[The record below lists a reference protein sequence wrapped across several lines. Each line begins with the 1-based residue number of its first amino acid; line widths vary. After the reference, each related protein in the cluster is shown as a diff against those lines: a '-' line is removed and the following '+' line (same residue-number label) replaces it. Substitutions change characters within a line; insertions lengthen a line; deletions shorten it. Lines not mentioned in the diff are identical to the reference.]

1 MANPPPPPEDGDF
14 PLHMFEA
21 AVEFAILAI
30 RTLVLVNGAAVISLL
45 TFVGQV
51 WANDQHN
58 GSGMAH
64 ILFWPLLF
72 FLAGLVL
79 AVTTTLL
86 AYVTQMI
93 TVEHGSGFIPP
104 RSKRLRLVAILSA
117 WLSLM
122 AFAAGAVT
130 TATGIAG

>member
-1 MANPPPPPEDGDF
+1 MAQPPDDF
-14 PLHMFEA
+14 PQHMFEA

-30 RTLVLVNGAAVISLL
+30 RTLILINGAAVIALL

-58 GSGMAH
+58 GSAMAH

-72 FLAGLVL
+72 FLIGVIM

-86 AYVTQMI
+86 AYITQML
-93 TVEHGSGFIPP
+93 TTEHGRGTIPAI
-104 RSKRLRLVAILSA
+104 SKRVRIFAILSA
-117 WLSLM
+117 VLSLM
-122 AFAAGAVT
+122 SFTAGAVT
-130 TATGIAG
+130 TAVGIAG

>member
-1 MANPPPPPEDGDF
+1 MAQPPDTKVGDF
-14 PLHMFEA
+14 PQHMFEA

-30 RTLVLVNGAAVISLL
+30 RTLILINGAAVIALL

-58 GSGMAH
+58 GSAMAH

-72 FLAGLVL
+72 FLTGLIL
-79 AVTTTLL
+79 AVITCLL
-86 AYVTQMI
+86 AYITQMI
-93 TVEHGSGFIPP
+93 TTERGGGAIPP
-104 RSKRLRLVAILSA
+104 LSKKVRFFAIMTSVLSIT
-117 WLSLM
+117 
-122 AFAAGAVT
+122 AFTAGAVL

>member
-1 MANPPPPPEDGDF
+1 MADPPDDF

-21 AVEFAILAI
+21 AVEFAILAL
-30 RTLVLVNGAAVISLL
+30 RTLVLVNGAAVIALL

-58 GSGMAH
+58 GSNMAH
-64 ILFWPLLF
+64 VLFWPLLCF
-72 FLAGLVL
+72 VTGLIL
-79 AVTTTLL
+79 AVTATLL

-93 TVEHGSGFIPP
+93 TTEHGAGFIPP
-104 RSKRLRLVAILSA
+104 RSKRLRLVAISAA